1 MMILNEELRFDVFFL
16 TFPHMKKILLLD
28 VESTSEMKLLQ
39 LNNVNVLKC
48 SSMITS
54 THIINIC

>member
-1 MMILNEELRFDVFFL
+1 
-16 TFPHMKKILLLD
+16 MKKILLLD